1 MKKLRSERGASILM
15 ALVLLLLAS
24 MVSAVIL
31 TAATGAARRVRNDR
45 EAQQDY
51 LTVSSAAEMIRDGI
65 RQDKYYRK
73 VTVITYQQEKREEN
87 GVTVSVTPPP
97 TVEME
102 QELPSKVMC
111 EWLSAGIDGDDRE
124 SPVSITGSSD
134 TIEISVPTIK
144 SKDGEKTDLKTVIAS
159 FTMESGSGD
168 ITVTLRIEP
177 ENESESAKADSEE
190 DCRMTLTLKES
201 CEEKTSVST
210 GGTSNSGG
218 IDEVRITETTI
229 TWDFGKIVKGIKE
242 ASSEEAEK

>member
-45 EAQQDY
+45 EAQQEY
-51 LTVSSAAEMIRDGI
+51 LTVSSAAEMIRDGV
-65 RQDKYYRK
+65 QADKYYRK
-73 VTVITYQQEKREEN
+73 VSVTTYQPEEREEN
-87 GVTVSVTPPP
+87 GVTVRVTPPP

-111 EWLSAGIDGDDRE
+111 EWLSAGIDGSDQE

-134 TIEISVPTIK
+134 TIEISVPTITG
-144 SKDGEKTDLKTVIAS
+144 KDGEKTDLKIVIAD
-159 FTMESGSGD
+159 FTMDSGSGD
-168 ITVTLRIEP
+168 ITVTLRIKP

-190 DCRMTLTLKES
+190 DCRMTLTLKGS

-210 GGTSNSGG
+210 GGTSDSGG

-229 TWDFGKIVKGIKE
+229 TWGSGKIVKGIKE